1 MLIIKAF
8 EKKLK
13 PESRR
18 KAFHMGMGVVMLTL
32 PYLFTNFVSVVVL
45 AIVAICSSREVS
57 DAMIY
62 SKPFVFTF
70 KVKPN

>member
-1 MLIIKAF
+1 MIIEWKGILIILGILLVYMLIIKAF

-32 PYLFTNFVSVVVL
+32 PN
-45 AIVAICSSREVS
+45 
-57 DAMIY
+57 
-62 SKPFVFTF
+62 
-70 KVKPN
+70 

>member
-1 MLIIKAF
+1 MIIEWKGILIILGILLVYMLIIKAF

-32 PYLFTNFVSVVVL
+32 PSSIRVPFTLPFAGFPSASVME
-45 AIVAICSSREVS
+45 S
-57 DAMIY
+57 
-62 SKPFVFTF
+62 
-70 KVKPN
+70 